1 MEARSPS
8 GIRGLRLA
16 GGFSPPWPMR
26 WRVATHAT
34 GSSAC
39 ARRGPWQGLSFL
51 LESDA
56 MAYKRILVPVD
67 GSPTSGLGLREAI
80 TFSKAQKARLQLV
93 HVVDVSITA

>member
-1 MEARSPS
+1 
-8 GIRGLRLA
+8 
-16 GGFSPPWPMR
+16 MR

-39 ARRGPWQGLSFL
+39 ARRGPWPGLFFS

-67 GSPTSGLGLREAI
+67 GSPTSRLGLREAI
-80 TFSKAQKARLQLV
+80 AFAKAQKARLQLV
-93 HVVDVSITA
+93 HVVDVHNAVLAGLEGAAAVTDLAAALKARGRK